1 MKSTIFSL
9 EHALNDTRRQS
20 EKLSAALIERDAIE
34 QGLRQQIESLNKS
47 ADDML
52 LMVLIQVIL

>member
-9 EHALNDTRRQS
+9 EHTLNDTRRQS

-52 LMVLIQVIL
+52 LMVLTQVIL